1 MSTLQAAA
9 GGDAPPIQRRQR
21 LSGSWAARPAGIYV
35 ASRAAVLLAA
45 GVAVLRT
52 PGLTLG
58 GALTKWDSGWYLLVT
73 RAGYP
78 HTLPVVSGHVV
89 RNTTAFFPLFPLT
102 IRTLSV
108 VTGLSPTSSGLFL
121 DSAFGLVAALLV
133 WLLARDLWERP
144 AADRA
149 CALFCWFPGSF
160 VLSMVYAEGLM
171 IALAAGCLL
180 ALSRRRWL
188 LAGVLAALATA
199 TRPNAIALGAACAW
213 AAGVAIH
220 RRKQWRALVAPA
232 LAPVGILAYF
242 GFLWART
249 GSPVAWFT
257 TESQGWH
264 ESVDLTATW
273 SRITTF
279 AAHPFPNL
287 GDTVG
292 LGCLAFAVVVG
303 VVLIAAK
310 LPGALVAYTA
320 VVIALT
326 LVSKLYGTT
335 PRFLLTAFPLAM
347 VLGYRLRGVAFGLAL
362 TASAVALAWLTVV
375 SVSTLLLTP

>member
-1 MSTLQAAA
+1 MSTLQ
-9 GGDAPPIQRRQR
+9 GEIHLAPPRQRRC
-21 LSGSWAARPAGIYV
+21 GADWALRPATIYV

-52 PGLTLG
+52 PGLTLE

-73 RAGYP
+73 KAGYP
-78 HTLPVVSGHVV
+78 RTLPVVSGHVV
-89 RNTTAFFPLFPLT
+89 SNTTAFFPLFPLT
-102 IRTLSV
+102 IRGFSLVS
-108 VTGLSPTSSGLFL
+108 GLSQTVSGLFL
-121 DSAFGLVAALLV
+121 DSAFGLVAALGV
-133 WLLARDLWERP
+133 WLLARDLWGRA
-144 AADRA
+144 AADRG

-213 AAGVAIH
+213 CAGVGIY
-220 RRKQWRALVAPA
+220 RRREWRALVAPA
-232 LAPVGILAYF
+232 LAPAGVLAYF
-242 GFLWART
+242 GYLWIRT
-249 GSPVAWFT
+249 GSPTAWFT

-264 ESVDLTATW
+264 QSFDLTATW
-273 SRITTF
+273 SWIATF
-279 AAHPFPNL
+279 AGHPFSNL
-287 GDTVG
+287 NETVG
-292 LGCLAFAVVVG
+292 LACLVFVVIGG
-303 VVLIAAK
+303 VALVMAK
-310 LPGALVAYTA
+310 LPGALVAYTS

-362 TASAVALAWLTVV
+362 AASAVALGWLSVV